1 MKQFVKRVIEE
12 YNYIIGSHITNRNW
26 SLTEVGQFWDSVAN
40 YDDINEQTYAYLRR
54 FVDGY
59 NLCSIPDDCYILDIC
74 ARTGNGTKYFH
85 DQGKVRKAVCA
96 DVSSV
101 FQSICRDYLK
111 KHDILFDTILFD
123 DYRLPFSDAE
133 FDAILCFETIEHFSQ
148 PLTFLEELF
157 RLLKSGGEMV
167 LTCPNILWEPVHSL
181 AMITNY
187 HHSEGPHR
195 FLMRKALISTIQRA
209 GFNIIREASTVIVPG
224 GPSSLI
230 RLGEYLEKKFSFNIK
245 SLLCLRRIYICKKP

>member
-1 MKQFVKRVIEE
+1 MKKFKDRFCEE
-12 YNYIIGSHITNRNW
+12 FNYVLGSHITNRNW
-26 SLTEVGQFWDSVAN
+26 SLTEVGQFWDSVAD
-40 YDDINEQTYAYLRR
+40 YDDINEQTYSYFRR
-54 FVDGY
+54 FVDGH
-59 NLCSIPDDCYILDIC
+59 NLCNIPDDCYILDIC
-74 ARTGNGTKYFH
+74 ARTGNGTKYFY

-101 FQSICRDYLK
+101 FQGICRDYLK
-111 KHDILFDTILFD
+111 KHDIPFDTILFD

-148 PLTFLEELF
+148 PLTFLKELF

-181 AMITNY
+181 AMVTNY

-195 FLMRKALISTIQRA
+195 FLLRKVLISTIKNA
-209 GFNIIREASTVIVPG
+209 GFRIVREGSTVIVPG
-224 GPSSLI
+224 GPSPII
-230 RLGEYLEKKFSFNIK
+230 RFGEYLEEKLPSSIV
-245 SLLCLRRIYICKKP
+245 SLLALRRILICKKP